1 MVRTITTQQ
10 VKTLS
15 HSTLER
21 QFKKSQNALAV
32 TKIIN
37 VTQDQLNFYHLI
49 RDEIIARDIYNVYL
63 DNPFWNN
70 KRTVS
75 KQRSMI
81 TGDLKTIFN

>member
-1 MVRTITTQQ
+1 MVRTITTQE
-10 VKTLS
+10 VKALS

-21 QFKKSQNALAV
+21 QFRKSLNALSS

-37 VTQDQLNFYHLI
+37 VTQNQLNFYHLI
-49 RDEIIARDIYNVYL
+49 RDEIIARDIYNMYL
-63 DNPFWNN
+63 DNPFWNT
-70 KRTVS
+70 KRTVT